1 MPRERNP
8 WRPTYHELRA
18 ASSESL
24 EIKAA
29 QSEAWVKE
37 MQRQARQHQ
46 GAVAAMRKE
55 LKRRRREARDNRGRG
70 DA

>member
-18 ASSESL
+18 ADAEVL
-24 EIKAA
+24 DLKAT
-29 QSEAWVKE
+29 QTEAWVKE
-37 MQRQARQHQ
+37 LQRQARWQQ
-46 GAVAAMRKE
+46 AAAAAMRKE